1 MTGLAE
7 RLREK
12 AREYELNKLAA
23 EDRHDPAAPQFA
35 TVAVA
40 LYEVAE
46 ALEDDDE

>member
-35 TVAVA
+35 TVAVT
-40 LYEVAE
+40 LYEVAN
-46 ALEDDDE
+46 ALEDDE

>member
-23 EDRHDPAAPQFA
+23 EDRHDPAAPSFA
-35 TVAVA
+35 TVAVT
-40 LYEVAE
+40 LYEVAD
-46 ALEDDDE
+46 ALEDDE